1 MSALA
6 APMPNHEVASWEH
19 QSHLELA
26 AITGAVPSARLH
38 ARLILREWGLESF
51 SDTAELL
58 MSELVTN
65 ALRASSQLRIR
76 ADLPMVPVIHVWI
89 VVRDAAV
96 FIHVW
101 DSSPEMPVRQEISSI
116 DQESGR
122 GLMIV
127 DALSKEWGVYEKDGG
142 KVVWAMLTGGT
153 G

>member
-1 MSALA
+1 MSVLA
-6 APMPNHEVASWEH
+6 ATMPNHEVASWEH

-38 ARLILREWGLESF
+38 TRLILREWGLESL
-51 SDTAELL
+51 SDTAELV

-65 ALRASSQLRIR
+65 ALRACSQLRTR
-76 ADLPMVPVIHVWI
+76 ADLPMVPMIHAWI
-89 VVRDAAV
+89 VVRDTSV

-142 KVVWAMLTGGT
+142 KVVWVMLAVASS
-153 G
+153 